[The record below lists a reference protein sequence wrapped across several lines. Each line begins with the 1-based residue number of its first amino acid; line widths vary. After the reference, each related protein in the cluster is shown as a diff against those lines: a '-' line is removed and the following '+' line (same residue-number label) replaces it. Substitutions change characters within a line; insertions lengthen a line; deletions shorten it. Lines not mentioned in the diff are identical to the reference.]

1 MGWPFSWAK
10 QSVTRVR
17 PGVKTVRGSDLPDW
31 DNASELTING
41 CSMQPAATDL
51 TQDKRV
57 LGVLDGYTCYMPAN
71 ADVKAG
77 DRIVFEG
84 NTYTIDGE
92 PRIWTSAT
100 GNISN
105 MLLNLQ
111 RWDG

>member
-1 MGWPFSWAK
+1 MAWPFNWAQ
-10 QSVTRVR
+10 QSLVRVR
-17 PGVKTVRGSDLPDW
+17 PGVKTVRGSDIPDW
-31 DNASELTING
+31 ENASELTING

-57 LGVLDGYTCYMPAN
+57 LGVLDGYTCYAPPD
-71 ADVKAG
+71 ADIKAG
-77 DRIVFEG
+77 DRIIFEG
-84 NTYTIDGE
+84 NPYAIDGE
-92 PRIWTSAT
+92 PRIWKSAT

>member
-1 MGWPFSWAK
+1 MAWPYSWAK
-10 QSVTRVR
+10 QTITRIR
-17 PGVKTVRGSDLPDW
+17 PGVKTSRGSPIPDW
-31 DNASELTING
+31 DNADELTITG

-57 LGVLDGYTCYMPAN
+57 LGVLDGYTCYAPVN
-71 ADVKAG
+71 ADIKAG

-84 NTYTIDGE
+84 KVYSIDGE
-92 PRIWTSAT
+92 PRTWISAT

>member
-1 MGWPFSWAK
+1 MAWPFSWTK
-10 QSVTRVR
+10 QSITRVR
-17 PGVKTVRGSDLPDW
+17 PGVKEVRGSEIFDW
-31 DNASELTING
+31 DNSSELTIKG

-57 LGVLDGYTCYMPAN
+57 LGVLDGYTCYAPAD
-71 ADVKAG
+71 ADIKAG

-84 NTYTIDGE
+84 NTYSIDGE
-92 PRIWTSAT
+92 PRIWISAT
-100 GNISN
+100 GRISN

>member
-1 MGWPFSWAK
+1 MAWPFSWTK
-10 QSVTRVR
+10 QSIVRVR
-17 PGVKTVRGSDLPDW
+17 PGVKEVRGSEIFDW

-57 LGVLDGYTCYMPAN
+57 LGVLDGYTCYAPAD
-71 ADVKAG
+71 ADIKAG

-84 NTYTIDGE
+84 NTYSIDGE

-100 GNISN
+100 GRISN